1 MGSYCI
7 NIVWNSTACAS
18 HLMCAH
24 INSNKDNDAMLLDV
38 INENGN
44 AFVINDIAIDATPF
58 INQMAEIGFSL
69 NAEGLSEGN

>member
-1 MGSYCI
+1 
-7 NIVWNSTACAS
+7 
-18 HLMCAH
+18 
-24 INSNKDNDAMLLDV
+24 MLLDV

-69 NAEGLSEGN
+69 NAEGLSEGNWLISLEQQINSPGEKWKTFAMQSI